1 MQFPRLRRER
11 VAAPTTLPLVTRVP
25 GLNLPPSPTE
35 VLPVIRAGRAGRLT
49 LAGQFR
55 ARGNSRRTP

>member
-1 MQFPRLRRER
+1 MHVPRLRHER
-11 VAAPTTLPLVTRVP
+11 PTTPGVPPLVKRAP
-25 GLNLPPSPTE
+25 GVNLPPSPTE

-55 ARGNSRRTP
+55 ARGAERRGQ